1 MSGCLEVTE
10 MPDRLVVVMNRP
22 EAKNALNRQLISE
35 LGAVVD
41 ELQARP
47 RILLITGGENGS
59 FAAGADLVELLER
72 DRDQTL
78 AGPISGVFERLA
90 RLPLPTVAAIDGYAL
105 GGGAELALACDL
117 RIGSTRMAIDFPE
130 VHIGA
135 IAGAG
140 GCFRL
145 RSQVGVSLAKQMLLT
160 GRRLDAQECLAR
172 DLVLRIV
179 DPPQLLAAAHTL
191 VDQLDAMSAAA
202 LRLTKAVTDVASA
215 DAHPL
220 IDQLA
225 QTVFV
230 GDAERD
236 SRIRTFLA
244 R

>member
-1 MSGCLEVTE
+1 VTTCLDVTE
-10 MPDRLVVVMNRP
+10 LPDRVVVVMNRP
-22 EAKNALNRQLISE
+22 EVKNALNRQLIGE
-35 LGAVVD
+35 LTEVVD
-41 ELQARP
+41 ELHAKP
-47 RILLITGGENGS
+47 RILLITGGERGS
-59 FAAGADLVELLER
+59 FAAGADLAELLER

-78 AGPISGVFERLA
+78 AGPIAGVFD
-90 RLPLPTVAAIDGYAL
+90 PLPTVAAIDGYAL

-117 RIGSTRMAIDFPE
+117 RIGSSRMTIGFPE

-145 RSQVGVSLAKQMLLT
+145 RSHVGVSLAKQMLLT
-160 GRRLDAQECLAR
+160 GRRLNAGECLDR

-179 DPPQLLAAAHTL
+179 EPDELLVAAHAL
-191 VDQLDAMSAAA
+191 VDQLTAMAPAA
-202 LRLTKAVTDVASA
+202 LRLTKAVTDIAA
-215 DAHPL
+215 AEAHPL

-225 QTVFV
+225 QAVLV
-230 GDAERD
+230 GDPERD